1 MTTLRE
7 AAQQALEALEALQ
20 GGCTDSDDGT
30 VEAITVWCPEIID
43 ALKDALAEPEQKFDH
58 SIGADRFKVVR
69 GTFWWHIKIGDS
81 PTEHGKFRSSAA
93 AQKMADDLLREFR
106 NGAFFQNA
114 LAALRVALIE
124 PVGETTLDVS
134 GATCFSATPAK
145 WPEPLKAEMPQ
156 DDIIRLAREAGFDPD
171 TPIKGTGEILAWEGH
186 DCVEVSESLKRFAAL
201 VTAEKDKEIERLREE
216 VRVLRLYGNK
226 DCTSMADE
234 ALKQE
239 TPR

>member
-7 AAQQALEALEALQ
+7 AAQQALEYMKSVGQMDMYPEEWAIVERLEA
-20 GGCTDSDDGT
+20 
-30 VEAITVWCPEIID
+30 
-43 ALKDALAEPEQKFDH
+43 ALA
-58 SIGADRFKVVR
+58 
-69 GTFWWHIKIGDS
+69 
-81 PTEHGKFRSSAA
+81 
-93 AQKMADDLLREFR
+93 
-106 NGAFFQNA
+106 
-114 LAALRVALIE
+114 E

-201 VTAEKDKEIERLREE
+201 VAAAEREKVARWIIHKGYATGHGDTIEDLLTELEWQVAERERE
-216 VRVLRLYGNK
+216 ACAKVCDGWMHANGN
-226 DCTSMADE
+226 DCAE
-234 ALKQE
+234 AIRARGE
-239 TPR
+239 A